1 MDFAIDDYVNYGHLV
16 PSQVLV
22 LLQLVIKLTNEL
34 LIKLMQPHSQLLLN
48 LKVLVV
54 RRVTTEHFHFETV
67 DELARVTSHLAEEVS
82 LDGVDSYLL
91 PSMLE
96 HLLSPITCLQ
106 NPLIEDK
113 ALGKYLNLF
122 LFEHWDVAC
131 RVELLIAMLVEIC
144 LS

>member
-1 MDFAIDDYVNYGHLV
+1 MDFTINDYVNYGHLV

-34 LIKLMQPHSQLLLN
+34 LIKLMQPHSKLLLN
-48 LKVLVV
+48 LKVLVI
-54 RRVTTEHFHFETV
+54 RRVTTEHFHFETI
-67 DELARVTSHLAEEVS
+67 DKLARVTSHLAEEVS

-113 ALGKYLNLF
+113 ALG
-122 LFEHWDVAC
+122 
-131 RVELLIAMLVEIC
+131 
-144 LS
+144 